1 MDMDYL
7 RAIIAHLL
15 PDYGTT
21 RVEVQGKPGSD
32 TKLGRVKITGPAQVA
47 HAATTRVVPAQGGLY
62 FSPHGYSNGADFE
75 SGSVHVG
82 ASRCLYHD
90 VDLDPSGFITHP
102 QREPQPCYTD
112 KASAYAAACAVMD
125 HSSLPRPTAVI
136 DSGRGLHLYWRVSTD
151 MHPTDFERL
160 GLRMKALLQAK
171 DARLAVDTSRGST
184 PGELMRLPG
193 SINHKS
199 GTYVW
204 TYEGTTLGAD
214 LDRALFD
221 QNLPDLGPAQALL
234 SGSPVTRGALSTS
247 EVALAPIAD
256 IHGDCAVFRSM
267 WDSPATHSSYDAWR
281 AALMIFQSEPDMAH
295 GLALFHQYC
304 QQMPNYDADEIT
316 KEFEKG
322 SFRGVPVT
330 CPTLRAAAG
339 ATTSACAGCP
349 VFEKHP
355 NGGTCMKAKQY
366 ADLGRNVAAELTRA
380 LPAVRAVSHVV
391 PALDLNI
398 PAGAF
403 EVEDAD
409 DQKWATAPVQL
420 PRMRFNEAEPMA
432 GFFYDDTLNLIRVTL
447 EEVEYKMPPD
457 LTTGEVVI
465 GTRLEPAINVMYR
478 GMFVWVESKVLAKQ
492 QDELSYANVWAAR
505 GNVNS
510 HQFAKFQIPLSKMN
524 DMSVVVSKLLASGV
538 NLQIGMEKALQVYL
552 TEQLRAAPD
561 VSSAEGFGWTVDK
574 PKQGS
579 AFVMA
584 NMRLTPAGISEV
596 ANVGD
601 RQKKMDMF
609 KVRGSLDE
617 HLKVLGAYS
626 THGVDA
632 AKLMIAASLASP
644 LYHVLEQGSLMV
656 SVTGESGSGKS
667 KLLLALQSFWGFR
680 NGMLLTGVDTV
691 NSIMG
696 QLSMMDGLGAYMDE
710 VTNMDNDEFSKL
722 AMMVTQG
729 RERGRLDSSAKLKA
743 TGRQWNLPIFCTSNQ
758 PLHSKIV
765 GLGDTADAARA
776 RVMDLFIGSTPGNQR
791 LLTGLSHAEVAH
803 LDQLSVDNTGYVGLA
818 MAKYA
823 VDSYDTL
830 AARLRQTYLDLSA
843 AQDASGRFCAALGA
857 CAIEGSRMLAERFPN
872 IWTVTEADM
881 SSIVNRML
889 QQAAGSRASKKLDAL
904 SIILAVMSDLAD
916 RTVRLAPRPGRNVTP
931 GTPRLTVVGSPNPQS
946 ALSIKDLG
954 DRGLA
959 VRTVLGKAGRAG
971 VRTVHTTIAKTYFD
985 ATCARLGVLP
995 ADLVYAMSVDPRF
1008 KFAGSSTAPVLA
1020 DLYEDVPNGP
1030 KVRVKVPSY
1039 IFEMDPTSKNGV
1051 VAVTDTDEPSQTQA
1065 QKGAAQ

>member
-1 MDMDYL
+1 MDMNYL
-7 RAIIAHLL
+7 QAIVAHLL
-15 PDYGTT
+15 PDYGST
-21 RVEVQGKPGSD
+21 RIEVQGKPGSGV
-32 TKLGRVKITGPAQVA
+32 KLGRIKVTGAGQVA
-47 HAATTRVVPAQGGLY
+47 HAASTRVVPERGGLY

-75 SGSVHVG
+75 SGAAYVG

-90 VDLDPSGFITHP
+90 VDIDPTGFITHP
-102 QREPQPCYTD
+102 EREPQPCYAD

-136 DSGRGLHLYWRVSTD
+136 DSGRGLHLYWRISAD
-151 MHPTDFERL
+151 MHPTDFEQL
-160 GLRMKALLQAK
+160 GLRMKSLLRTK
-171 DARLAVDTSRGST
+171 DVRLAVDTSRGST

-193 SINHKS
+193 SINHRS

-204 TYEGTTLGAD
+204 AYEGTTLGTEIE
-214 LDRALFD
+214 RTVFD
-221 QNLPDLGPAQALL
+221 QGLPRLNPAEISL
-234 SGSPVTRGALSTS
+234 SGRTAAQGALAMSDA
-247 EVALAPIAD
+247 ALAPVVD
-256 IHGDCAVFRSM
+256 IHAGCSVFRSM

-281 AALMIFQSEPDMAH
+281 AALMIFQSDPDMPH

-339 ATTSACAGCP
+339 VASSACAGCP
-349 VFEKHP
+349 VFDKHP
-355 NGGTCMKAKQY
+355 NGGTCMKAKVY
-366 ADLGRNVAAELTRA
+366 ADLERNVAAEASRA
-380 LPAVRAVSHVV
+380 LPAVEAVSHVV
-391 PALDLNI
+391 PALNLNI

-403 EVEDAD
+403 EVEDTD
-409 DQKWATAPVQL
+409 DQKWATAPIQL
-420 PRMRFNEAEPMA
+420 PRMLFDESQPMA
-432 GFFYDDTLNLIRVTL
+432 GFFYDNTLNLIRVTL
-447 EEVEYKMPPD
+447 EEVEHKMPPD
-457 LTTGEVVI
+457 PATGEVVV
-465 GTRLEPAINVMYR
+465 GTRLEPRVHVIYR

-538 NLQIGMEKALQVYL
+538 NVQMGMEKALQAYL

-584 NMRLTPAGISEV
+584 NMRLTPSGIAEV

-626 THGVDA
+626 AHGADA
-632 AKLMIAASLASP
+632 AKLMIAASLAAP

-667 KLLLALQSFWGFR
+667 KLLTALQSFWGFR

-710 VTNMDNDEFSKL
+710 ITNMDNEEFSKL

-765 GLGDTADAARA
+765 GMGDTADAARA
-776 RVMDLFIGSTPGNQR
+776 RVMDLFVGGSAGDNRVLRGMTHEQV
-791 LLTGLSHAEVAH
+791 AE

-830 AARLRQTYLDLSA
+830 AARLRQTYLDLSTT
-843 AQDASGRFCAALGA
+843 QDASGRFCAALGA

-872 IWTVTEADM
+872 IWTTKEAEM
-881 SSIVNRML
+881 VSIVNRML
-889 QQAAGSRASKKLDAL
+889 KQAAGSRESKKLDAL
-904 SIILAVMSDLAD
+904 SLVLAIMSDLAD
-916 RTVRLAPRPGRNVTP
+916 RTVRLAPRSGRGAAP
-931 GTPRLTVVGSPNPQS
+931 GTPRLTVVGGTQPQNP
-946 ALSIKDLG
+946 LSIKDLG

-959 VRTVLGKAGRAG
+959 VRTVLGKAGRGGA
-971 VRTVHTTIAKTYFD
+971 RTVHTTIAKAYLD
-985 ATCARLGVLP
+985 ASCARLGVLP

-1008 KFAGSSTAPVLA
+1008 KFKGGRATPVLA

-1030 KVRVKVPSY
+1030 KVSVKVPSY
-1039 IFEMDPTSKNGV
+1039 VFDMDPTSKSGV
-1051 VAVTDTDEPSQTQA
+1051 VAVTDTEEPTQNQT
-1065 QKGAAQ
+1065 QKGASQ